1 MSILEFNNQVQQLSE
16 SLYSFAYNL
25 TRNIEDAK
33 DLIQETAYRALLNR
47 EKFKMNSNLKAWLYT
62 IMKNIFINNY
72 RKESKQ
78 RTILADSENNFYESS
93 LNATTSN
100 SAEAKLGL
108 ACIEKE
114 LASIDPNL
122 RTPFIRYFEG
132 YKYHEIAD
140 ELNLPLGTVK
150 SRIFFARRE
159 MQRRVRRY

>member
-33 DLIQETAYRALLNR
+33 DLIQETAYRAMLNR
-47 EKFKMNSNLKAWLYT
+47 DKFKMNSNLKAWLYT

-72 RKESKQ
+72 RKQSKQ
-78 RTILADSENNFYESS
+78 RTVLSDSENDFSDGSY
-93 LNATTSN
+93 NATTAN
-100 SAEAKLGL
+100 NAEVKLAL

-114 LASIDPNL
+114 LAAIDSNL
-122 RTPFIRYFEG
+122 RTPFIRYVEG

-159 MQRRVRRY
+159 LQRRIGRY